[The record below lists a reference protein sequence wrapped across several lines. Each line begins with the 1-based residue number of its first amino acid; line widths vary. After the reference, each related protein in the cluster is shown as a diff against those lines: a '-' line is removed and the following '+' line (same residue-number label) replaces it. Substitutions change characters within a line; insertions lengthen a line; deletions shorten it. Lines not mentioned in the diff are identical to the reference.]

1 MSAGCRE
8 VDRNCK
14 TRYRWRCCSQHRPRT
29 LIPDITLVNI
39 AETFSTGRFLPK
51 IETIFSS
58 ARRQCIVAGKHF
70 NFFFSSSFLSYD
82 LLPSMYRHDSDG
94 SRTPLRERTNRQRR
108 KARKFLWTTISL
120 PRYTDWYSWKKTILR
135 WNDISF
141 KLLNLKNIRLNE
153 SLIARKKIASYPL
166 NNNYDSEEK
175 IKNLIYIPTCTSR
188 YIKTGK

>member
-39 AETFSTGRFLPK
+39 AETFSILAGFFLRLKRFFLPRDVNV
-51 IETIFSS
+51 SS
-58 ARRQCIVAGKHF
+58 RENISI
-70 NFFFSSSFLSYD
+70 FFSLPLFYPTIY
-82 LLPSMYRHDSDG
+82 LPSMYRHDSDG

-120 PRYTDWYSWKKTILR
+120 PRYTDWYS
-135 WNDISF
+135 
-141 KLLNLKNIRLNE
+141 
-153 SLIARKKIASYPL
+153 
-166 NNNYDSEEK
+166 
-175 IKNLIYIPTCTSR
+175 
-188 YIKTGK
+188 

>member
-8 VDRNCK
+8 VDRNYK

-58 ARRQCIVAGKHF
+58 SRRQCIVAGKHF

-120 PRYTDWYSWKKTILR
+120 PRYTDWYS
-135 WNDISF
+135 
-141 KLLNLKNIRLNE
+141 
-153 SLIARKKIASYPL
+153 
-166 NNNYDSEEK
+166 
-175 IKNLIYIPTCTSR
+175 
-188 YIKTGK
+188 

>member
-70 NFFFSSSFLSYD
+70 NFFSFPLFYPTIYYHRCIATTRTD
-82 LLPSMYRHDSDG
+82 LAR
-94 SRTPLRERTNRQRR
+94 RCVNERIDKGEKLVNFYGPP
-108 KARKFLWTTISL
+108 FLFHGIGIGTVEKKPFLGETI
-120 PRYTDWYSWKKTILR
+120 
-135 WNDISF
+135 F
-141 KLLNLKNIRLNE
+141 
-153 SLIARKKIASYPL
+153 PL
-166 NNNYDSEEK
+166 NY
-175 IKNLIYIPTCTSR
+175 
-188 YIKTGK
+188 